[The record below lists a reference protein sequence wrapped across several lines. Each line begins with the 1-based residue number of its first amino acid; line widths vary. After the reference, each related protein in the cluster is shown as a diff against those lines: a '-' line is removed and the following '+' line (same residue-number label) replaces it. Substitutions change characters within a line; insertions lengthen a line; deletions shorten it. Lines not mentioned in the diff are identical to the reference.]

1 MDGGKMGAKEGT
13 YLKSLKKLQDAMKK
27 KDDEK
32 AKIRE
37 QFMEVVKKERKFWTK
52 QGFCT
57 ICLEEGDTEWHHII
71 SQNRCKEIGKEY
83 LVHSRTNVVEVCR
96 ACHDQTTASLRR
108 KHIDSSGGNKSVKN
122 PHGPVTNRQTE
133 YIKTLGGIERL
144 TPEMTRGEA
153 SALIDEL
160 KAEAKN

>member
-1 MDGGKMGAKEGT
+1 MGMKEGT
-13 YLKSLKKLQDAMKK
+13 YLKSMKKLQDAMKK
-27 KDDEK
+27 KDEEK
-32 AKIRE
+32 SKIRE
-37 QFMEVVKKERKFWTK
+37 TFMEVVKKERQFWIK

-108 KHIDSSGGNKSVKN
+108 KHIDNTGGNKTVKN
-122 PHGPVTNRQTE
+122 PLGPVTIRQTD
-133 YIKTLGGIERL
+133 YIKKLGGLDRMTED
-144 TPEMTRGEA
+144 MTRGEA

-160 KAEAKN
+160 KAEGGNQ

>member
-1 MDGGKMGAKEGT
+1 MGMKEGT
-13 YLKSLKKLQDAMKK
+13 YLKSMKKLQDAMKK
-27 KDDEK
+27 KDEEK
-32 AKIRE
+32 SKIRE
-37 QFMEVVKKERKFWTK
+37 TFMEVVKKERQFWVK

-57 ICLEEGDTEWHHII
+57 ICLDECDTEWHHII

-108 KHIDSSGGNKSVKN
+108 KHIDNTGGNKTVKN
-122 PHGPVTNRQTE
+122 PLGPVTIRQTD
-133 YIKTLGGIERL
+133 YIKKLGGLDRMTED
-144 TPEMTRGEA
+144 MTRGEA

-160 KAEAKN
+160 KAEGGNQ

>member
-1 MDGGKMGAKEGT
+1 MGKKEGS
-13 YLKSLKKLQDAMKK
+13 YLKSMRKLQDAMKK
-27 KDDEK
+27 KDEEK
-32 AKIRE
+32 LQIRE
-37 QFMEVVKKERKFWTK
+37 TFMEVVKKERQFWVK

-108 KHIDSSGGNKSVKN
+108 KHIDNTGGKRTVKN
-122 PHGPVTNRQTE
+122 PLGPITIRQTD
-133 YIKTLGGIERL
+133 YIKKLGGLDRI
-144 TPEMTRGEA
+144 TDSMTRGEA

-160 KAEAKN
+160 KAESES